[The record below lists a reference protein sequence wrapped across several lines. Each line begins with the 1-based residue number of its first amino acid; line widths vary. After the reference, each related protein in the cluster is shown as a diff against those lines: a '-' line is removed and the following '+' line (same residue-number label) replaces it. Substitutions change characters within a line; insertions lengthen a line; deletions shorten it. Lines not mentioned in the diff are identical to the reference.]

1 MTRIM
6 LTRFNNDTWEQL
18 QNYREKHKI
27 KGAIYGVPLRIAET
41 VPLKANVFVMEA
53 NIQLNKIMGVSIIHN
68 FIKMDKRHRIFADQN
83 YNRFVYMGK
92 RYIPRCNFTREE
104 MVLIEKM
111 ERLVFKGKGH
121 LKRGQGIQHL
131 PFVRYTKDD
140 LEAFKLM
147 FSDRAD

>member
-1 MTRIM
+1 
-6 LTRFNNDTWEQL
+6 
-18 QNYREKHKI
+18 
-27 KGAIYGVPLRIAET
+27 
-41 VPLKANVFVMEA
+41 MEA

>member
-18 QNYREKHKI
+18 QNYREKHEI
-27 KGAIYGVPLRIAET
+27 RGAIYGVPLRMSET
-41 VPLKANVFVMEA
+41 VPLKSNVFVMEA
-53 NIQLNKIMGVSIIHN
+53 NIQTNKIMGVSIIHN
-68 FIKMDKRHRIFADQN
+68 FIKMDKRHKIYEEQN
-83 YNRFVYMGK
+83 YNRYIYTGK

-111 ERLVFKGKGH
+111 ERLIFKGKGH

-140 LEAFKLM
+140 LEGFKLM
-147 FSDRAD
+147 FSDRVD